1 MSAAQRGTEVP
12 FANSCFMRRLFA
24 DLATAVAYQSGR
36 PATFLIAAII
46 ILFWAITGP
55 IFHYSDTWQLI
66 INTGTTIVTFLMVF
80 VIQNT
85 QNRDGAAIQAKL
97 DELIRVS
104 AARNALIGIETLT
117 QEEIAEIRAACA
129 ARAKNA
135 AQGVKLRVNKKAKAA
150 ADKVLS

>member
-1 MSAAQRGTEVP
+1 
-12 FANSCFMRRLFA
+12 MRRLFA
-24 DLATAVAYQSGR
+24 DLATTVAYQSGR
-36 PATFLIAAII
+36 PATFLIAAIVI
-46 ILFWAITGP
+46 VVWAITGP

-104 AARNALIGIETLT
+104 AARNSLIGIETLT

-129 ARAKNA
+129 AREKNTA
-135 AQGVKLRVNKKAKAA
+135 HGVERRADKKAKAA
-150 ADKVLS
+150 LHKELS